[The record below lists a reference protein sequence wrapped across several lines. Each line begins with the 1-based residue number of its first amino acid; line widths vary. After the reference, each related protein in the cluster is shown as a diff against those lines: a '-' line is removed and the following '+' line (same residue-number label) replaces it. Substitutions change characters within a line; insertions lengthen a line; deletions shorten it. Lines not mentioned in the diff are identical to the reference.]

1 MRLIVCL
8 FSFLTSIFIH
18 AQVSKLEQP
27 NTDHSV
33 ADAASLDTRSDSI
46 DILHTNINLDFSL
59 LPSTTL
65 YGNCLINFR
74 ALVSNIDH
82 ITLDLLALTV
92 DSVKQGDE
100 HVTFTHIGE
109 KLNVNLLSPL
119 QINNNTSIQVY
130 YQGTPVEDASGFGG
144 FSFSGGYAYNIGV
157 GFDAQP
163 HNFGRVWF
171 PCFDNFVERCT
182 FSLIV
187 KTPANLT
194 SYCGGIMELDTIENG
209 FRTRHWT
216 LNQEIPSYL
225 ASVAVAPYTEV
236 NYTFNSLLNPQLNVK
251 LAAVASD
258 TIVMKNAFVS
268 LEPIFHQFEQHF
280 GPYRWDRVGYVM
292 TPFQAGAMEHASNI
306 AYPRNLLTSGPSGN
320 QHIMAHELSHHW
332 FGDLATCRT
341 ASEMWLNE
349 GFASY
354 CERLFDEWLI
364 SRTSYNTNVRTNH
377 KQMLNLC
384 HIKDGG
390 YWPLSNVPQAYTYT
404 NSTYERPSD
413 IIHTLRTYMGDS
425 LFFVGIRHYL
435 NTYTFKHATSNNLRD
450 ALEMSTSVPLHD
462 FFADWVDTPGWGQF
476 SVDSF
481 ALNNGNNWRVF
492 HSQKSTGNSHTYSN
506 VPFEISCRGANF
518 ELFTT
523 QANLSGPT
531 GSFDISVP
539 FEPIFVSLNR
549 DEAISQAVTAEERF
563 IKTTGNASWTNA
575 LIDVNTS
582 EVQDSLLIRVEHHW
596 VEPDPFKQGN
606 AMYRLSPNRFWRVD
620 GILRNGWKASG
631 KFTYNGRTNSTSSGW
646 LDNELITDETKLVIL
661 YRKNTKDDWR
671 VIPSTQNVNSST
683 TDKFGSFLVD
693 SLMLGEYTFAEIDSS
708 LGITT
713 ETILENNSLKLFPNP
728 AKTQISMTWEKEDMR
743 FVELF
748 DLRGQ
753 SLGRLMIPPGMRGW
767 VFPTEH
773 LGAGTYVMKL
783 QAKSG
788 RILQGKFI
796 VER

>member
-8 FSFLTSIFIH
+8 FPLFTSILMH

-27 NTDHSV
+27 NTDYSV
-33 ADAASLDTRSDSI
+33 ADATTLDTRSDSI

-59 LPSTTL
+59 LPTTTL
-65 YGNCLINFR
+65 RGTCLINFS
-74 ALVSNIDH
+74 ALVNNIDH
-82 ITLDLLALTV
+82 ISLDLLALTV

-100 HVTFTHIGE
+100 HIAFTLIGE
-109 KLNVNLLSPL
+109 KLNVNLPFPL

-258 TIVMKNAFVS
+258 TTVMKNAFVS
-268 LEPIFHQFEQHF
+268 LEPIFHQYEQHF

-306 AYPRNLLTSGPSGN
+306 AYPRDLLTSGPSGN

-364 SRTSYNTNVRTNH
+364 SRATYNTNVRTNH

-384 HIKDGG
+384 HVKDGG

-413 IIHTLRTYMGDS
+413 IIHSLRTYMGDS

-450 ALEMSTSVPLHD
+450 ALEISTAVPLQN

-481 ALNNGNNWRVF
+481 SLNSGNNWTVF
-492 HSQKSTGNSHTYSN
+492 YSQKSAGNSHIYSN

-518 ELFTT
+518 ELFTS
-523 QANLSGPT
+523 QSILSGPN
-531 GSFDISVP
+531 GSFTINIP
-539 FEPIFVSLNR
+539 FEPVYISLNR
-549 DEAISQAVTAEERF
+549 NEAISQAVTAEDRF

-575 LIDVNTS
+575 LIDINTS
-582 EVQDSLLIRVEHHW
+582 EIQDSVLLRVEHHW
-596 VEPDPFKQGN
+596 VAPDPFKQGF

-620 GILRNGWKASG
+620 GVIRDGWKASG
-631 KFTYNGRTNSTSSGW
+631 KFSYNGRTNSTSSGW
-646 LDNELITDETKLVIL
+646 LDNELITDETKLVML
-661 YRKNTKDDWR
+661 YRQNTSDDWR
-671 VIPSTQNVNSST
+671 VIPTTQNVNSST
-683 TDKFGSFLVD
+683 TDKFGSFLLD
-693 SLMLGEYTFAEIDSS
+693 SLMLGEYTFAELDSS
-708 LGITT
+708 LGI
-713 ETILENNSLKLFPNP
+713 IPISVQENTSLKLFPNP

-743 FVELF
+743 FAELF
-748 DLRGQ
+748 DIRGQ
-753 SLGRLMIPPGMRGW
+753 SLGRLMIPPGLRGW

-773 LGAGTYVMKL
+773 LGTGTYVMKL

-788 RILQGKFI
+788 NLLQGKFI

>member
-1 MRLIVCL
+1 
-8 FSFLTSIFIH
+8 
-18 AQVSKLEQP
+18 
-27 NTDHSV
+27 
-33 ADAASLDTRSDSI
+33 
-46 DILHTNINLDFSL
+46 
-59 LPSTTL
+59 
-65 YGNCLINFR
+65 
-74 ALVSNIDH
+74 
-82 ITLDLLALTV
+82 
-92 DSVKQGDE
+92 
-100 HVTFTHIGE
+100 
-109 KLNVNLLSPL
+109 
-119 QINNNTSIQVY
+119 
-130 YQGTPVEDASGFGG
+130 
-144 FSFSGGYAYNIGV
+144 
-157 GFDAQP
+157 
-163 HNFGRVWF
+163 
-171 PCFDNFVERCT
+171 
-182 FSLIV
+182 
-187 KTPANLT
+187 
-194 SYCGGIMELDTIENG
+194 
-209 FRTRHWT
+209 
-216 LNQEIPSYL
+216 
-225 ASVAVAPYTEV
+225 
-236 NYTFNSLLNPQLNVK
+236 
-251 LAAVASD
+251 
-258 TIVMKNAFVS
+258 

-364 SRTSYNTNVRTNH
+364 SRTAYNTSVRTNH

-384 HIKDGG
+384 HVKDGG

-413 IIHTLRTYMGDS
+413 IIHSLRTYMGDS

-481 ALNNGNNWRVF
+481 TFNNGNNWTVF
-492 HSQKSTGNSHTYSN
+492 YSQKSAGNSHTYSN

-518 ELFTT
+518 ELHTT
-523 QANLSGPT
+523 QANLSGPN
-531 GSFDISVP
+531 GSFTMNIP
-539 FEPIFVSLNR
+539 FAPIYVSLNR
-549 DEAISQAVTAEERF
+549 NEAISQAVTAEDRYV
-563 IKTTGNASWTNA
+563 KAVGNTNWSNA
-575 LIDVNTS
+575 LIDINTT
-582 EVQDSLLIRVEHHW
+582 EIQDSLLLRVEHHW
-596 VEPDPFKQGN
+596 VAPDPFKQDF

-620 GILRNGWKASG
+620 GVLRDGWKASG

-646 LDNELITDETKLVIL
+646 LDNELITDETKLVLL
-661 YRKNTKDDWR
+661 YRKDRKDDWR
-671 VIPSTQNVNSST
+671 VTPATQNVNSST
-683 TDKFGSFLVD
+683 TDKFGSFLID
-693 SLMLGEYTFAEIDSS
+693 SLMLGEYTFAELDSS
-708 LGITT
+708 LGVKPIST
-713 ETILENNSLKLFPNP
+713 LENTSLKLFPNP

-743 FVELF
+743 FAELF

-773 LGAGTYVMKL
+773 LASGTYVMKL

-788 RILQGKFI
+788 NMLQGKFI